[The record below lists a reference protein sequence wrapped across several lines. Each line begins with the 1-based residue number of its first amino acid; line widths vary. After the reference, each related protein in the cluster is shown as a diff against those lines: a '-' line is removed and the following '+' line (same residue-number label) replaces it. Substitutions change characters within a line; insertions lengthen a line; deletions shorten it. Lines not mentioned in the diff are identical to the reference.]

1 MSSENDGWQ
10 RSARLNLARR
20 RVRVNLLDWSTEIL
34 AKSGQHPAAHH
45 RILLHELDCLTRGNF
60 DRLMILMPPG
70 SAKSTYAS
78 LLYPAWWFTQFP
90 HTSIIAAAHTFG
102 LAQYFSRRLR
112 DLITENETLLG
123 YRVSPGERSVSS
135 WRTSTGG
142 EYYAAGTRGGITG
155 RRADLLIIDDPV
167 KSQMEAD
174 STVFRDKMWSWY
186 RSELITR
193 LKPGG
198 RMILIMTRWHDDDL
212 GGRLLKY
219 EKDEWH
225 VLCLP
230 ALADTS
236 DPIGREVG
244 EPIWP
249 LWESKAQLT
258 RKRDA
263 IGSRVWAALFQQT
276 PRPPGEG
283 LFKINRLLL
292 TDTVLTTD
300 TDRVVRAWDLA
311 ATTFLGDNDPDWT
324 VGLKLACSPS
334 DHFTILDVVR
344 FRGSPREVE
353 EKITSTARA
362 DGISVWIGLPE
373 DPGQAGKSQIAYLS
387 GRLAGYRIMAFRE
400 TGSKLTRALPL
411 ASQIEA
417 NNFSIVRGGWNHSL
431 LSEMAD
437 FPMSNKDDQ
446 VDALVRGFMTL
457 VRMTGQARSVSI
469 PYIAR

>member
-1 MSSENDGWQ
+1 
-10 RSARLNLARR
+10 
-20 RVRVNLLDWSTEIL
+20 
-34 AKSGQHPAAHH
+34 
-45 RILLHELDCLTRGNF
+45 
-60 DRLMILMPPG
+60 
-70 SAKSTYAS
+70 
-78 LLYPAWWFTQFP
+78 
-90 HTSIIAAAHTFG
+90 
-102 LAQYFSRRLR
+102 
-112 DLITENETLLG
+112 
-123 YRVSPGERSVSS
+123 
-135 WRTSTGG
+135 
-142 EYYAAGTRGGITG
+142 
-155 RRADLLIIDDPV
+155 
-167 KSQMEAD
+167 
-174 STVFRDKMWSWY
+174 
-186 RSELITR
+186 
-193 LKPGG
+193 
-198 RMILIMTRWHDDDL
+198 MILIMTRWHDDDL